1 MNSIKIGIEIEIE
14 ITSGRL
20 NTCKRSAAWKTYL
33 YLGCEIVIVIVI
45 VVLVLVFN
53 F

>member
-1 MNSIKIGIEIEIE
+1 MNSIKIGIGIEIE

-33 YLGCEIVIVIVI
+33 YLGCEIVIVIV
-45 VVLVLVFN
+45 VLVFSFN